1 MLSTPSAA
9 LSRLAI
15 QRVVI
20 SAATLMF
27 ITAIWWS
34 MPSSDTTARSAGS
47 ARRPVT
53 NSVSANCA
61 TVDVDRLTGDEAGG
75 RRCQPHRCV
84 RHVLRPAPAAQRRA
98 PRDLRVEA
106 AIRARAGAP
115 PARRPAPA
123 PRRPAPGALGV
134 EAATRARAERGLD
147 PAGAQH
153 VDANVGSAR
162 ARKRLGEAEEA
173 GLDGGE

>member
-106 AIRARAGAP
+106 AIRARA
-115 PARRPAPA
+115 
-123 PRRPAPGALGV
+123 
-134 EAATRARAERGLD
+134 ERGLD

-153 VDANVGSAR
+153 VDANVGSDR
-162 ARKRLGEAEEA
+162 ARERLGEAEDA